1 MFFISSGALRVETPT
16 GPVLLGSGDFFGEL
30 ALLDGQPRN
39 ATVVAA
45 GFADLLELGAEA
57 FQAALAED
65 AALREA
71 VEAAA
76 ATRRGA

>member
-1 MFFISSGALRVETPT
+1 MFFISSGALKVLTEA

-39 ATVVAA
+39 ATVVAG
-45 GFADLLELGAEA
+45 GFADLLELDAEP
-57 FQAALAED
+57 FAAVLGED
-65 AALREA
+65 ETLRAA

-76 ATRRGA
+76 AARR